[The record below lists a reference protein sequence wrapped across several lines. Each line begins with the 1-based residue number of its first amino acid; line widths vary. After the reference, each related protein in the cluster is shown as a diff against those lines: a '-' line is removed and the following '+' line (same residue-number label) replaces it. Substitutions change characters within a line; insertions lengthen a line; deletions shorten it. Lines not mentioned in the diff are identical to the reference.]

1 MRKMLQIA
9 IANDSLFLA
18 QNQIIDYSLLLIVD
32 PVRMTLRIGI
42 IDYIQQYTIEKELES
57 YIKQTVS
64 NIKPTIIGP
73 DQYKGRFRVAMDK
86 YFIALLPDEEVKFPQ
101 LVEQKYGKVQWFTKE
116 MDLFLSQTTSSIV
129 KEQS

>member
-1 MRKMLQIA
+1 MLQIA

-18 QNQIIDYSLLLIVD
+18 QNQIIDYSLLLIID
-32 PVRMTLRIGI
+32 PVKKTLRIGI

-73 DQYKGRFRVAMDK
+73 DLYKQRFRLAMDK
-86 YFIALLPDEEVKFPQ
+86 YFIALVPDEDCKFTALINKKFNAKKIP
-101 LVEQKYGKVQWFTKE
+101 WFTKDS
-116 MDLFLSQTTSSIV
+116 DLELAA
-129 KEQS
+129 KEQTQREI